1 LTVTWTVVEWLRFPE
16 EPVSVR
22 VYVAAGVPAGVT
34 VRVAVL
40 TTPASVAVMVTGV
53 DALTALVLTVNVAL
67 AAPAGTLTLAGTI
80 AADMLLVR

>member
-40 TTPASVAVMVTGV
+40 TAPASVAVMVTGV

-67 AAPAGTLTLAGTI
+67 AAPAGTLTLAGTV

>member
-16 EPVSVR
+16 EPVSVS

-40 TTPASVAVMVTGV
+40 TTPTSVAVMVTGV

-67 AAPAGTLTLAGTI
+67 AAPAGTLTLAGTV